1 MQQGKG
7 QKRKHADS
15 NNQKSTKKQKR
26 AQGQSP
32 RTLLAQLNAPVA
44 TSGKRQSYF
53 EVVHDKTLP
62 RGSVRVRG
70 CDYLG
75 QVTTPTPV
83 LAGSCIANYFVNPNE
98 FGNTRLSRF
107 AQIYEKYL
115 FNRLQFHYQPGLPTT
130 AGGSI
135 ILSYDRDIDDATPTA
150 NLDGVRE
157 YMSYEDS
164 KTAAVWEELSIDC
177 RLEARETPLFCV
189 NNNGSTATTADDRL
203 TYQGQI
209 YVAAMLA
216 PAAGIQLG
224 DVWLEYDVSFFIP
237 AIESQPTT
245 AVSGNTGTTQPSLVD
260 ALKPYVSGVPGQTT
274 TGNTLASLL
283 PKNVPGIVNSAIQVA
298 EGTYRMINT
307 ALTAMSSV
315 NSFAPPT
322 VVANAPE
329 PLPAVQASVRQIL
342 NIPSNATTASP
353 YVSDY
358 IIAIPRGGGYIQQGM
373 GNYTATANTLN
384 FDIQKLS
391 NSAAFASNY
400 F

>member
-1 MQQGKG
+1 MNLGT
-7 QKRKHADS
+7 RDS
-15 NNQKSTKKQKR
+15 
-26 AQGQSP
+26 
-32 RTLLAQLNAPVA
+32 V
-44 TSGKRQSYF
+44 
-53 EVVHDKTLP
+53 DLP
-62 RGSVRVRG
+62 RSTRSICSIGSNSTISRDFPQLQEGRSF
-70 CDYLG
+70 YLMI
-75 QVTTPTPV
+75 VTSMMQHQQPIWM
-83 LAGSCIANYFVNPNE
+83 AFVN
-98 FGNTRLSRF
+98 TCR
-107 AQIYEKYL
+107 Q
-115 FNRLQFHYQPGLPTT
+115 
-130 AGGSI
+130 
-135 ILSYDRDIDDATPTA
+135 
-150 NLDGVRE
+150 
-157 YMSYEDS
+157 DS